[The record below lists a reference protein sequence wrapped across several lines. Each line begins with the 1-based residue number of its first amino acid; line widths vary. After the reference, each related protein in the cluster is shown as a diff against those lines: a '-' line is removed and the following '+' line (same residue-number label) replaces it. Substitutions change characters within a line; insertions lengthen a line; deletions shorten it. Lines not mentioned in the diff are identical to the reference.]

1 MNQSV
6 LCICYSRTGN
16 TERTMREISKALD
29 CEMAIVHDRVN
40 RAGALGWLRCGMDA
54 MRKKTRA
61 VNRFETMHQL
71 WDYNLVI
78 IGTPVW
84 AGRCSS
90 VIRGFLKRRGF
101 ELMDVAYVI
110 THRSDEPYRDVFDQM
125 DMYLKRPHVADVSLR
140 PGSTGYIFWRDQF
153 IKACADFAGVPI
165 LPIEDETEP
174 APAEAPAEEETVP
187 AEAPAEKV
195 ASAEEE
201 PVPEEAPAEE
211 AAAEEA
217 PAEEE
222 PAPEETPSEEAPAE
236 EEPPAE
242 EAPADEPV
250 PEQES

>member
-29 CEMAIVHDRVN
+29 CEMVIVHDRVN

-101 ELMDVAYVI
+101 ELTDVAYVI

-165 LPIEDETEP
+165 LPIEDEAEP

-187 AEAPAEKV
+187 AEAPAPEEAPAEEPV
-195 ASAEEE
+195 SEEAPVEEE
-201 PVPEEAPAEE
+201 PVPEEAPAEDPPAEE

-217 PAEEE
+217 PADE
-222 PAPEETPSEEAPAE
+222 PAPEQEA
-236 EEPPAE
+236 
-242 EAPADEPV
+242 
-250 PEQES
+250 

>member
-29 CEMAIVHDRVN
+29 CELAIVHDRVN

-101 ELMDVAYVI
+101 ELTDVAYVI

-165 LPIEDETEP
+165 LPIEDEAEP
-174 APAEAPAEEETVP
+174 APEEAAPAETPAEEAPA
-187 AEAPAEKV
+187 
-195 ASAEEE
+195 AEE
-201 PVPEEAPAEE
+201 PAPEEAPAEE
-211 AAAEEA
+211 PPAEEAAAEVSV
-217 PAEEE
+217 P
-222 PAPEETPSEEAPAE
+222 EEAPAE

-242 EAPADEPV
+242 EAPTEEPV
-250 PEQES
+250 PEEAPADEPAPEQES

>member
-29 CEMAIVHDRVN
+29 CEMVTVHDRVN

-101 ELMDVAYVI
+101 ELTDVAYVI

-165 LPIEDETEP
+165 LPIEDEAEP
-174 APAEAPAEEETVP
+174 APAEAPAEE
-187 AEAPAEKV
+187 V
-195 ASAEEE
+195 ASAEEAPAPE
-201 PVPEEAPAEE
+201 EAPAEEAPAEE

-222 PAPEETPSEEAPAE
+222 PVPEETPSEEAPAE

-242 EAPADEPV
+242 EAPADEPA